1 MDTLNE
7 EGARQP
13 LLLFSQFST
22 EYTSELILILLM
34 CIRRAPLPCDANV
47 TRINKAAF
55 ENI

>member
-47 TRINKAAF
+47 TRINKAATGF
-55 ENI
+55 P